1 MVTGGRLAE
10 SMIFELAA
18 MSAPQNKLYRNVELK
33 KIFISSLPVNATEE
47 SVSGLFAEFGRVRS
61 VHVVRDVFSGRC
73 KGFAT
78 IEMEG
83 HEARAAIAGLD
94 GKRVGE
100 NTLRVKFEVP
110 RHKRGRR

>member
-1 MVTGGRLAE
+1 MIVLAQVP
-10 SMIFELAA
+10 AH
-18 MSAPQNKLYRNVELK
+18 QNTHYRNIHLK
-33 KIFISSLPVNATEE
+33 KIFISSLPVDATEE
-47 SVSGLFAEFGRVRS
+47 SVSELFAEFGRVRS

-100 NTLRVKFEVP
+100 TTLRVKFEVP
-110 RHKRGRR
+110 RNKRGRR

>member
-1 MVTGGRLAE
+1 
-10 SMIFELAA
+10 MIELAQLPA
-18 MSAPQNKLYRNVELK
+18 QLTTHYRKIYLK
-33 KIFISSLPVNATEE
+33 KIFISSLPVDATEE
-47 SVSGLFAEFGRVRS
+47 SVSELFAEFGRVRS

-100 NTLRVKFEVP
+100 NNLRVKFEVP
-110 RHKRGRR
+110 RNKRGRR